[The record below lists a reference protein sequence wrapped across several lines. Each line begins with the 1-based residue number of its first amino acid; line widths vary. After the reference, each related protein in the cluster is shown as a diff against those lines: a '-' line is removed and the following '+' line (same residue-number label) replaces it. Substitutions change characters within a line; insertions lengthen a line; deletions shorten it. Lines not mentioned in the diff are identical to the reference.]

1 MDRMSRKLSGAGG
14 GGGSGSSPT
23 RTPDNLLSTD
33 LVEFTLGITEGPIAG
48 LQEGPKSFY
57 LDDTA
62 LVSADGRTNFTPF
75 QLHLYHG
82 DPTATPIGNVLGG
95 VSSNTVVGQRLEGGI
110 AVTRTT
116 NSTLRNQI
124 DSLEVRLNFNQ
135 LLKTNENGDQLEH
148 EMVFAIEYRAVG
160 SATFEKFYGSNIK
173 LTGKTTSGY
182 ARDFTIKVPRVE
194 TDWEIKVTKFNLE
207 AQEFLTTE
215 MTWES
220 FQMVT
225 AGNKS
230 YDNLAVVRGIGEAG
244 DQFPSI
250 PQFSGVYAAKLVLVP
265 SNYDSLTRHYNGV
278 WDGTFTLAHTD
289 NPAWIVYDLC
299 INDTY
304 GFRRY
309 YPNLKI
315 DRFSTYEWGKWCDE
329 LVPRPGGGYQPRWTY
344 NDSITASRN
353 AMDLLYYI
361 CGATG
366 AVPISDMNGTVSF
379 KIDKPESAIQIF
391 GLESVTT
398 QGFNYQFTA
407 IEQRPNDI
415 TVKFVNPNLDW
426 NEDVRRVHNDNW
438 INKNGRITED
448 LIAIGCND
456 VYEAQ
461 RRAFRRLVQA
471 NTETVTVNFST
482 ARAGIKLEAF
492 DVVGLVDPEMNWGL
506 SGRIKSV
513 EASTIYLRDALF
525 VPVNEPL
532 ELTVQTNDGPVD
544 LVVEASQ
551 PNATE
556 LTITNGSMPAGLPE
570 FAQFALT
577 SEALGL
583 VKPFRIL
590 SVEESTSNPE
600 LVTVSALEVN
610 VNKYGDIDNMEL
622 SDSVDFETKYG
633 KFPPTPVITSVV
645 SGPHYSLLLPDGTR
659 EYRMFVVIDP
669 GLYHESREY
678 TYWVKDVVNGDV
690 LEATGPTAQKFFG
703 GLTPKR
709 DYELTVQAK
718 SLSGLSAVSD
728 TVFHTLEGKGNDVP
742 ALTQWE
748 GRSLIGGVELSGPA
762 PTLLDFKEFE
772 VFAYDHD
779 DQPLFLN
786 SVIRSPS
793 TIIAFDTTNFMPEPT
808 SYRVRA
814 VDREGNHGEFSA
826 HIFVQARKI
835 GEIDLSDAFWDELGV
850 RTQADLDEYNSDFDD
865 SFREFESSLTKLDLD
880 FGKINFDFDRIAEL
894 NISAQVNQTLEDA
907 RVEGVVD
914 EQKISLTA
922 AIGDVSSDLA
932 MNYYTAATVDEAVA
946 ASELT
951 LNSAIEG
958 VAADLSNNYYT
969 IANSD
974 EAIAASELTLNSA
987 IGGVAADLSNNYYT
1001 VANTDEAIAASELT
1015 LNSAIGGVAAD
1026 LSNNYYTVAN
1036 TDEAIAASE
1045 LTLNSAI
1052 GGVAADLSN
1061 NYYTVANTDA
1071 AISASELTLN
1081 STIDDVSANLTN
1093 NYQTEATTT
1102 QAIAAS
1108 EFALNSTI
1116 DDVSA
1121 NLTNNYQTSATTTEA
1136 ITASELTLNSAIGGV
1151 AADLSNNYYTG
1162 ATTESAITA
1171 KTSVLQSSI
1180 NGNTTNISTTTNSVN
1195 GVRAQHGVR
1204 INNNGAMSG
1213 FGLIS
1218 NLEDGGVTS
1227 DFFVDADTF
1236 RIGTSSSTGAYAS
1249 PFQVTGG
1256 NTYIRDA
1263 FIQNASV
1270 GTLKIGDDAVTVT
1283 TVSTRGDQ
1291 ATGGSGTLHVHSGR
1305 VYLDQPGYVLI
1316 TWTGN
1321 HGYFNADFSNAYP
1334 HNLELRI
1341 NGATAWTRDSGA
1353 INDYPSISYAL
1364 FVWAG
1369 WTNVDIYWS
1378 GSGNQ
1383 IVLGSRVLTIQGAK
1397 R

>member
-1 MDRMSRKLSGAGG
+1 MDRMSRKLAGAGG

-62 LVSADGRTNFTPF
+62 LVSADGRANFTPF

-82 DPTATPIGNVLGG
+82 DPTATPVGNVLGG

-110 AVTRTT
+110 GVTRTT
-116 NSTLRNQI
+116 SSTLRNQI
-124 DSLEVRLNFNQ
+124 DSLDVRLNFNQ
-135 LLKTNENGDQLEH
+135 LLKTNESGDQLEH

-391 GLESVTT
+391 GPESVTT
-398 QGFNYQFTA
+398 EGFNYQFTA
-407 IEQRPNDI
+407 VEQRPNDI

-448 LIAIGCND
+448 LLAIGCND

-471 NTETVTVNFST
+471 NTETVTVSFST

-513 EASTIYLRDALF
+513 EANTIYLRDALF

-532 ELTVQTNDGPVD
+532 ELTVQTNDGPID

-577 SEALGL
+577 TEALGL

-645 SGPHYSLLLPDGTR
+645 SGPPYSLLLPDGTR

-826 HIFVQARKI
+826 YIFVQARKI
-835 GEIDLSDAFWDELGV
+835 GEIDLSDAFWEEMGV
-850 RTQADLDEYNSDFDD
+850 RTQTDFDD
-865 SFREFESSLTKLDLD
+865 YNAKYD
-880 FGKINFDFDRIAEL
+880 FVFDQLAEL
-894 NISAQVNQTLEDA
+894 NISAQVNQMLEDA

-914 EQKISLTA
+914 EQKITLTA
-922 AIGDVSSDLA
+922 AIGTVSSNLA
-932 MNYYTAATVDEAVA
+932 MNYYTAVTVDEA
-946 ASELT
+946 
-951 LNSAIEG
+951 
-958 VAADLSNNYYT
+958 
-969 IANSD
+969 IA
-974 EAIAASELTLNSA
+974 
-987 IGGVAADLSNNYYT
+987 
-1001 VANTDEAIAASELT
+1001 
-1015 LNSAIGGVAAD
+1015 
-1026 LSNNYYTVAN
+1026 
-1036 TDEAIAASE
+1036 
-1045 LTLNSAI
+1045 
-1052 GGVAADLSN
+1052 
-1061 NYYTVANTDA
+1061 
-1071 AISASELTLN
+1071 ASELTLN

-1093 NYQTEATTT
+1093 NYYTAVTVNE
-1102 QAIAAS
+1102 AIA
-1108 EFALNSTI
+1108 
-1116 DDVSA
+1116 
-1121 NLTNNYQTSATTTEA
+1121 
-1136 ITASELTLNSAIGGV
+1136 ASELTLNSAIDGV
-1151 AADLSNNYYTG
+1151 AADLSNNYYT
-1162 ATTESAITA
+1162 SASVDEAISASELTLNSSINGVSA
-1171 KTSVLQSSI
+1171 NLSNNYYTSAGTNQAISAQTNSMQSSI
-1180 NGNTTNISTTTNSVN
+1180 NGNTSNISSTMNSVN
-1195 GVRAQHGVR
+1195 GVRAQYGVR

-1218 NLEDGGVTS
+1218 NMADGGATS

-1236 RIGTSSSTGAYAS
+1236 RIGSSYSTGAYIS
-1249 PFQVTGG
+1249 PFQVSGG

-1263 FIQNASV
+1263 FIQNAAV
-1270 GTLKIGDDAVTVT
+1270 DTLKIQGNAVTVT

-1291 ATGGSGTLHVHSGR
+1291 ATGGSGALLVHSGQI
-1305 VYLDQPGYVLI
+1305 YMAQAGYILI

-1321 HGYFNADFSNAYP
+1321 HGYYDADFSNSYP

-1341 NGATAWTRDSGA
+1341 NGGTAWTRASGA
-1353 INDYPSISYAL
+1353 INDYPSISYARY
-1364 FVWAG
+1364 VSAG
-1369 WTNVDIYWS
+1369 WTSIGIYWS